1 MSLLDRYKRQI
12 TYLRISVTDRCNLR
26 CSYCMPECG
35 VEFKSH
41 EDMLSYEQ
49 IASVTRAAVGLG
61 ITKVRLTGGE
71 PLVRRGIVDLVAL
84 LGRIEGL
91 ETLAMTTNGVMLPLY
106 ARALRDA
113 GLDSVNISLDTLD
126 PEGYRRLTRG
136 GTVEK
141 AIAGVDAAVAAG
153 FSPIKVNTVVSSES
167 SPEDIQALDAFCRE
181 RGIQLQRIGEYHL
194 DRNKVDFES
203 FERPPK
209 CAFCNRLRLTADGY
223 FKPCLHSDTEVP
235 VDFANIE
242 TSIRQAV
249 SIKPKNGTVC
259 TNRHMVSIGG

>member
-1 MSLLDRYKRQI
+1 MSLLDRYKRPI

-35 VEFKSH
+35 VEIKRH
-41 EDMLSYEQ
+41 ADMLSYEQ
-49 IASVTRAAVGLG
+49 IAAVTRVAVGLG
-61 ITKVRLTGGE
+61 VTKVRLTGGE
-71 PLVRRGIVDLVAL
+71 PLVRRGIVDLVGL

-106 ARALRDA
+106 ATALKSA
-113 GLDSVNISLDTLD
+113 GLQSVNISLDSLD
-126 PEGYRRLTRG
+126 PERYRRLTRG
-136 GTVEK
+136 GQVNK

-153 FSPIKVNTVVSSES
+153 FSPIKVNAVVSSES
-167 SPEDIQALDAFCRE
+167 SPEEIGMLEAFCKE

-194 DRNKVDFES
+194 DRAKVDFES

-223 FKPCLHSDTEVP
+223 FKPCLHSDAEVP
-235 VDFANIE
+235 VDFANID

-249 SIKPKNGTVC
+249 SIKPKKGTAC

>member
-1 MSLLDRYKRQI
+1 MSLLDRYKRPI

-35 VEFKSH
+35 VEIKRH
-41 EDMLSYEQ
+41 ADMLSYEQ
-49 IASVTRAAVGLG
+49 IAEITRVAVGLG

-71 PLVRRGIVDLVAL
+71 PLVRRGIVDLVEL

-106 ARALRDA
+106 ATALKSS
-113 GLDSVNISLDTLD
+113 GLQSVNISLDSLD
-126 PEGYRRLTRG
+126 PERYRRLTRG
-136 GTVEK
+136 GQVEK

-153 FSPIKVNTVVSSES
+153 FSPIKVNAVVSAES
-167 SPEDIQALDAFCRE
+167 SPEDIALLEAFCKA
-181 RGIQLQRIGEYHL
+181 RGVRLQRIGEYHL
-194 DRNKVDFES
+194 DRDKVDFES
-203 FERPPK
+203 FDRPPK

-223 FKPCLHSDTEVP
+223 FKPCLHSDAEVP

-249 SIKPKNGTVC
+249 SIKPKKGTVC